1 MGMAHLWLTHA
12 VGYLFIN
19 GGDGPAKGVVSV
31 MAARVQIPAS
41 PLMKS
46 RKRAK

>member
-1 MGMAHLWLTHA
+1 MGMAHLWLTYA
-12 VGYLFIN
+12 VGCLFIN